1 MQNRFIIVVNN
12 VKELRENYDRHFE
25 LRHFHEGQ
33 HIVSDSAH
41 FNYILKTRAHACLVN
56 SV

>member
-12 VKELRENYDRHFE
+12 VKELRENYYRHFE